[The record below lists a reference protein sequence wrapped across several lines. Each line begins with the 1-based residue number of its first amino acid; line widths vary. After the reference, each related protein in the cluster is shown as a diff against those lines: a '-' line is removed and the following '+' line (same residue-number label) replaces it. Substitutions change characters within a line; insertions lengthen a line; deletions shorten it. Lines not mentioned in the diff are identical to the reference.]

1 MQNELN
7 DSHHGIFV
15 PLLVLILAV
24 VTWLGFQ
31 ATQLVIERKNLTAL
45 TAGQEA
51 VFQNAQKMRQQ
62 LDAIAGGT
70 ARLAAQGNPN
80 AQAIVEALRARG
92 ITVNPDAPASP
103 QPKN

>member
-7 DSHHGIFV
+7 DSHGVFV

-80 AQAIVEALRARG
+80 AQTIVEALRARG
-92 ITVNPDAPASP
+92 ITVNPNAPAGP